1 MQQIAPV
8 RREGLGDSAGDG
20 CSHSRYF
27 FSLWHA
33 STCGYDGSR
42 DSGGRDRSIEREPR
56 VNEKIRAREVRV
68 IGPNGEQLG
77 IMGVRDA
84 LVKAAEAELDLV
96 EVAPTSVPP
105 VCRIIDYGK
114 YKYEQQK
121 KGRGSHRRTS
131 DIKGMRLS
139 PKIGEH
145 DFQVKAR
152 HVYEFLQDSNK
163 VRASVQLPAR
173 EMAYSTEDD
182 RQLKPLE

>member
-20 CSHSRYF
+20 CGHSRCF
-27 FSLWHA
+27 FSVRRV
-33 STCGYDGSR
+33 STCGDDGSR

-114 YKYEQQK
+114 YKS
-121 KGRGSHRRTS
+121 RGC
-131 DIKGMRLS
+131 G
-139 PKIGEH
+139 
-145 DFQVKAR
+145 
-152 HVYEFLQDSNK
+152 
-163 VRASVQLPAR
+163 
-173 EMAYSTEDD
+173 
-182 RQLKPLE
+182 

>member
-1 MQQIAPV
+1 
-8 RREGLGDSAGDG
+8 
-20 CSHSRYF
+20 
-27 FSLWHA
+27 
-33 STCGYDGSR
+33 
-42 DSGGRDRSIEREPR
+42 
-56 VNEKIRAREVRV
+56 VRV

-77 IMGVRDA
+77 VMGVREA

-121 KGRGSHRRTS
+121 KSRGSHRRTS
-131 DIKGMRLS
+131 DIKGMRFS

-152 HVYEFLQDSNK
+152 HVYEFLHEGNK
-163 VRASVQLPAR
+163 VRASVWFRGR
-173 EMAYSTEDD
+173 EMAYPRAGE
-182 RQLKPLE
+182 QLLARLADIVVDVGIVERPPLMEGRNMIMILTPKKG

>member
-1 MQQIAPV
+1 
-8 RREGLGDSAGDG
+8 LGGA
-20 CSHSRYF
+20 R
-27 FSLWHA
+27 
-33 STCGYDGSR
+33 
-42 DSGGRDRSIEREPR
+42 IEREPR

-77 IMGVRDA
+77 VMTVRDA
-84 LVKAAEAELDLV
+84 LIKAQEAELDLV

-121 KGRGSHRRTS
+121 KARGQHHRAG
-131 DIKGMRLS
+131 DIKGMRFS

-152 HVYEFLQDSNK
+152 HVHEFLQEGNK
-163 VRASVQLPAR
+163 VRASVWFRGR
-173 EMAYSTEDD
+173 EMAYPKAGEKLLGRLAEIVGDVGMVE
-182 RQLKPLE
+182 RPPLLEGRNMIMILTPKKG

>member
-20 CSHSRYF
+20 CGHSRYF
-27 FSLWHA
+27 FSLRRE
-33 STCGYDGSR
+33 STCGCDGSR

-121 KGRGSHRRTS
+121 KGRGRQHRAT
-131 DIKGMRLS
+131 
-139 PKIGEH
+139 
-145 DFQVKAR
+145 
-152 HVYEFLQDSNK
+152 
-163 VRASVQLPAR
+163 ASK
-173 EMAYSTEDD
+173 E
-182 RQLKPLE
+182 K

>member
-1 MQQIAPV
+1 M
-8 RREGLGDSAGDG
+8 
-20 CSHSRYF
+20 
-27 FSLWHA
+27 
-33 STCGYDGSR
+33 
-42 DSGGRDRSIEREPR
+42 
-56 VNEKIRAREVRV
+56 RV

-77 IMGVRDA
+77 VMGVRDA

-121 KGRGSHRRTS
+121 KSRGSHRRTS
-131 DIKGMRLS
+131 DIKGMRFS

-152 HVYEFLQDSNK
+152 HVYEFLHESGLQPGALHHAGLPDRFVTHGSMAQLLDEVGLSAAELVAR
-163 VRASVQLPAR
+163 VRAWVKGRA
-173 EMAYSTEDD
+173 
-182 RQLKPLE
+182 

>member
-1 MQQIAPV
+1 
-8 RREGLGDSAGDG
+8 
-20 CSHSRYF
+20 
-27 FSLWHA
+27 
-33 STCGYDGSR
+33 
-42 DSGGRDRSIEREPR
+42 
-56 VNEKIRAREVRV
+56 
-68 IGPNGEQLG
+68 
-77 IMGVRDA
+77 MGVRDA

-121 KGRGSHRRTS
+121 KGRGSHRRAS

-152 HVYEFLQDSNK
+152 HVYEFLKDGNK
-163 VRASVQLPAR
+163 VRASVWFRGR
-173 EMAYSTEDD
+173 EMAYPRAGE
-182 RQLKPLE
+182 QLLKRLADIVADVGMVERPALMEGRNMIMILTPKKG